1 MQTGKRFK
9 VALAAGVIVL
19 GLATP
24 AMAGSSKVSGG
35 TWYFG
40 TNSSDFVYSN
50 YYHPDRCHGSS
61 AKGKYLAQSGN
72 VDKDKTSYASA
83 PEAMWGNESYYRS
96 NCD

>member
-1 MQTGKRFK
+1 MPH
-9 VALAAGVIVL
+9 AA
-19 GLATP
+19 
-24 AMAGSSKVSGG
+24 
-35 TWYFG
+35 Y
-40 TNSSDFVYSN
+40 
-50 YYHPDRCHGSS
+50 RCHGSS